1 MTGSSS
7 LISKDVRVTLAPSR
21 PRNRIWEIDFLR
33 GACIILMVLDHLTMF
48 LGMYFGP
55 AWFGADMAGD
65 GGAAFCR
72 WCEAFHTSPERA
84 VAHAVVIFIFF
95 SISGISCTFSRS
107 NVRRGIVLAVIAMLY
122 TGVTYAVES
131 LFDVGGIR
139 VTFGVLHFYA
149 ACILIWAV
157 IDLLSRDNTVVKVA
171 VSAAIIV
178 VTLCLY
184 YLYTPPADTPVFFA
198 PLFGNGPSGEA
209 LFFRRTERRSPLFQA
224 GELLPRR
231 LLPPHPLR
239 RLLLRRHRTR
249 PLPLSEALQPA
260 PLPGRQVAQARE
272 LCGEIRHLLLPAAH
286 RGAGGGADAGEL
298 PLRLPRRLG
307 ADMTKPTL
315 YPSISA
321 R

>member
-7 LISKDVRVTLAPSR
+7 LISKDVRVTLTPSR

-131 LFDVGGIR
+131 IFDVGGIR

-157 IDLLSRDNTVVKVA
+157 IDLLSRDNTVVKVT

-178 VTLCLY
+178 VTICLY

-209 LFFRRTERRSPLFQA
+209 LFFRQESFSPGDFFPLIPYAAFFFAGTALAPFLYPRRYS
-224 GELLPRR
+224 LLPFLEGKWHKPVSFVGKYAIFFY
-231 LLPPHPLR
+231 LLHIVVLAAV
-239 RLLLRRHRTR
+239 LMLVSYLFV
-249 PLPLSEALQPA
+249 S
-260 PLPGRQVAQARE
+260 PGDWV
-272 LCGEIRHLLLPAAH
+272 LI
-286 RGAGGGADAGEL
+286 
-298 PLRLPRRLG
+298 
-307 ADMTKPTL
+307 
-315 YPSISA
+315 
-321 R
+321 